1 MRSGSLITCCSSFSF
16 KTLFRYP
23 LRYIIQIFTK
33 SDIEH
38 VAIYFDNKIAECL
51 FKDGIRII
59 FLSDWLEEHKSNKMK
74 IYENS
79 FNFDLTESQIEKI
92 DSFVKKKFGEDYSI
106 GEAILS
112 ILPDEIEYED
122 DNKTYCSEFVKEC
135 YLEAGILSPSFKKKN
150 LNPGELLNTIKK
162 LNLLGVKNRIK

>member
-1 MRSGSLITCCSSFSF
+1 MKNGSLITCCSTFSF

-23 LRYIIQIFTK
+23 LRYIIQIFTG
-33 SDIEH
+33 DRIEH

-51 FKDGIRII
+51 FKGGVRII
-59 FLSDWLEEHKSNKMK
+59 YLSDWLKEHKSDKMK

-79 FNFDLTESQIEKI
+79 FNFDLTESQLEKI
-92 DSFVKKKFGEDYSI
+92 KSFVNKNLGKEYSI
-106 GEAILS
+106 GEAIVS

-135 YLEAGILSPSFKKKN
+135 YLEGGILPPSFKNKN
-150 LNPGELLNTIKK
+150 LNPGELLRTLKR
-162 LNLLGVKNRIK
+162 LNLFAAKNRIK